1 MDDDSL
7 PYVVGSDTSKEAA
20 ASMTGSAQ
28 VVRVRVFK
36 HIKSQGVRGSTDNEI
51 EHALGLRH
59 QSASARRRELVQRG
73 MVYDSGQRR
82 RTDSG
87 RKAAVWV
94 AAPQH
99 EWEARAAEVAQAD
112 ATEKLRKAIRDR
124 AKKLSPAQCQE
135 VLDFMD
141 DLGTDS
147 GSGSGSGGF
156 TLEDLGL

>member
-1 MDDDSL
+1 MNDSL

-20 ASMTGSAQ
+20 ESVVASAQ
-28 VVRVRVFK
+28 AVRVRVFK
-36 HIKSQGVRGSTDNEI
+36 HIEAQGGQGSTDNEI

-73 MVYDSGQRR
+73 MVYDSGARR

-99 EWEARAAEVAQAD
+99 EWEDRASEVAAAE

-124 AKKLSPAQCQE
+124 AKALSPNQCQE
-135 VLDFMD
+135 VLDFMGTLESD
-141 DLGTDS
+141 DDPS
-147 GSGSGSGGF
+147 SGGGGTI